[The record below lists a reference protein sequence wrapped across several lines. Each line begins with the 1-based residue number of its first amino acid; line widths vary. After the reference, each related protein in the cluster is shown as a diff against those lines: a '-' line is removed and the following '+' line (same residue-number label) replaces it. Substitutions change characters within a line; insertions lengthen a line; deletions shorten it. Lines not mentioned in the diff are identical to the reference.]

1 MQKENGSFYSRY
13 IPSEGGRWDEQHW
26 DCSCFTKR
34 ILQICCSCQL
44 LKLLCIWLSVVR
56 IVLIYLP
63 TIGNSWLLKKILSF
77 ENVAVLPVSRELLIN
92 HAVRISD
99 AILQDH
105 LFSENNKNRTK
116 TCSVKDRS
124 GTPHRGCMSL

>member
-1 MQKENGSFYSRY
+1 MLYEKDPSNLLLVSATKALMYLALSRKNSIN
-13 IPSEGGRWDEQHW
+13 IPADHW
-26 DCSCFTKR
+26 E
-34 ILQICCSCQL
+34 L
-44 LKLLCIWLSVVR
+44 LA
-56 IVLIYLP
+56 
-63 TIGNSWLLKKILSF
+63 TEKILSF